1 MFTPYWPLQIMFKN
15 KLKVIGLLVLLVG
28 LYAILKEV
36 VLPFAFDVA
45 KSDLF
50 LDGSEDNGS
59 LIAVSTPMSDMAFK
73 HCNTYITEELGDDV
87 TPVFAPRPINAW
99 DIGSYT
105 FIVNGEVE
113 LQGKDGA
120 SSMKKYV
127 CRIKF
132 DEGDQNL
139 LDNWSI
145 YGVSGLD
152 S

>member
-1 MFTPYWPLQIMFKN
+1 MFKN
-15 KLKVIGLLVLLVG
+15 KLKIAGLLVLLVA
-28 LYAILKEV
+28 LYAVLKEV
-36 VLPFAFDVA
+36 AIPFAFDVA

-50 LDGSEDNGS
+50 LDGSEDNAS
-59 LIAVSTPMSDMAFK
+59 LLPVSTPLSDMAFK
-73 HCNTYITEELGDDV
+73 HCNTYIAEELGDDV
-87 TPVFAPRPINAW
+87 TPVFASRAINTW

-105 FIVNGEVE
+105 FVVNAEVE

-132 DEGDQNL
+132 DEGDQNAFE
-139 LDNWSI
+139 NWSV
-145 YGVSGLD
+145 YGISGLD

>member
-1 MFTPYWPLQIMFKN
+1 MLKN
-15 KLKVIGLLVLLVG
+15 KLKIVGLLVLLVG
-28 LYAILKEV
+28 LYAVLKGIV
-36 VLPFAFDVA
+36 IPLVFDVA

-50 LDGSEDNGS
+50 LDGSEDNAS
-59 LIAVSTPMSDMAFK
+59 MLPVSTPLSDMAFK

-87 TPVFAPRPINAW
+87 TPVFAPRALNTW

-105 FIVNGEVE
+105 FVVNGEVE
-113 LQGKDGA
+113 LQDKDGA

-132 DEGDQNL
+132 DEGDQNVF
-139 LDNWSI
+139 DNWSV